1 MMATMRHDTDSTNTM
16 WRSTHQLKV
25 AAAVVCVS
33 RLINKEVKVHFSVR
47 IRFGSQQNPFA
58 MGGLAQQM
66 SGHVLC
72 KSDRSF
78 NSCNSYFGYEI
89 RGHGYGGPIN
99 KEAFQEGKMAR
110 VLSLR
115 KAVLIQKISLPM
127 RKPEFENN
135 EMSSNNVVRVI
146 NARGV
151 IEL

>member
-1 MMATMRHDTDSTNTM
+1 
-16 WRSTHQLKV
+16 
-25 AAAVVCVS
+25 
-33 RLINKEVKVHFSVR
+33 
-47 IRFGSQQNPFA
+47 

-89 RGHGYGGPIN
+89 RGHGYGAII
-99 KEAFQEGKMAR
+99 KEALQEGKME
-110 VLSLR
+110 
-115 KAVLIQKISLPM
+115 KVLILREAWNIITYVPK
-127 RKPEFENN
+127 RKPEYQNN
-135 EMSSNNVVRVI
+135 EKISNIVVRVI